1 MQDRKEHKVLL
12 YDLRI
17 ELEELKDGGD
27 YHYMATSP
35 DLPGLL
41 VAGDTPEEVLAL
53 APQVAAA
60 LIASMKDAGD
70 PLPEM
75 VRPITSLPF
84 RSRLAVPA

>member
-1 MQDRKEHKVLL
+1 MLL

-27 YHYMATSP
+27 YRYMATSP

-41 VAGDTPEEVLAL
+41 VAGETTEEVLAL

-60 LIASMKDAGD
+60 LIASMKEAGD
-70 PLPEM
+70 PLPDT
-75 VRPITSLPF
+75 VRTVTSLPF